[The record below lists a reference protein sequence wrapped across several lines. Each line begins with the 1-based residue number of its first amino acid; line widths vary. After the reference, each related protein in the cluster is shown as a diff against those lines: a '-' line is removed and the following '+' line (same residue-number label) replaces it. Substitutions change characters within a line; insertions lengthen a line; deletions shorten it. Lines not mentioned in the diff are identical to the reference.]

1 PRVPPLRAAA
11 RVRAHPRPLQGQ
23 ARLGGGPR
31 RAAAGRESRRGPAP
45 RHAAIDAAQLRV
57 RVRQP
62 ARGFRRAADR
72 GGGPQ
77 GHDQRPGADQRSPRE
92 LHRQPGRR
100 AGGRRGGADRARQAD
115 RAGEVRRRAAAR
127 SAAGGRLRAGAA
139 GGAGAASSKARAAGR
154 RDPGGDRGSGHQ
166 AIAFA
171 GAAMTFKALQMA
183 QVRRAEAERDR
194 AAWKSVLGAALRTLL
209 AAVLSAAVS
218 LGAWEGWRWATS
230 SEAFAIREIRFEG
243 LSHATEQD
251 LLHRS
256 GLKPGDNL
264 FRADLAKAGRAMQAN
279 PWVAS
284 ARLARRLP
292 GQVVA
297 TVVEHR
303 PAAL

>member
-1 PRVPPLRAAA
+1 
-11 RVRAHPRPLQGQ
+11 
-23 ARLGGGPR
+23 
-31 RAAAGRESRRGPAP
+31 
-45 RHAAIDAAQLRV
+45 
-57 RVRQP
+57 
-62 ARGFRRAADR
+62 
-72 GGGPQ
+72 
-77 GHDQRPGADQRSPRE
+77 
-92 LHRQPGRR
+92 
-100 AGGRRGGADRARQAD
+100 
-115 RAGEVRRRAAAR
+115 
-127 SAAGGRLRAGAA
+127 
-139 GGAGAASSKARAAGR
+139 
-154 RDPGGDRGSGHQ
+154 
-166 AIAFA
+166 
-171 GAAMTFKALQMA
+171 MTFKALQMA

-194 AAWKSVLGAALRTLL
+194 AAWKSVLGAALRTLF

-230 SEAFAIREIRFEG
+230 SEAFAIREIRFQG

-303 PAAL
+303 PAALVQLGGLYLLDDEGRLFKKAAPEDKVDLPIVTGLSRDGWADRKPELQLRLFGALHLLDTWQAAGNALAAVSEVRLDEDGGYTLFAHDGTAVQEVRLGSTDISLKLQRLAQVRAALARRGERASRIDLDNPARPDQAAATLADKR

>member
-1 PRVPPLRAAA
+1 
-11 RVRAHPRPLQGQ
+11 
-23 ARLGGGPR
+23 
-31 RAAAGRESRRGPAP
+31 
-45 RHAAIDAAQLRV
+45 
-57 RVRQP
+57 
-62 ARGFRRAADR
+62 
-72 GGGPQ
+72 
-77 GHDQRPGADQRSPRE
+77 
-92 LHRQPGRR
+92 
-100 AGGRRGGADRARQAD
+100 
-115 RAGEVRRRAAAR
+115 
-127 SAAGGRLRAGAA
+127 
-139 GGAGAASSKARAAGR
+139 
-154 RDPGGDRGSGHQ
+154 
-166 AIAFA
+166 
-171 GAAMTFKALQMA
+171 MTFKALQMA

-194 AAWKSVLGAALRTLL
+194 AAWKSVLGAALRTLF

-230 SEAFAIREIRFEG
+230 SEAFAIREIRFQG

-303 PAAL
+303 PAALVQLGGLYLLDDEGRLFKKAAPEDKVDLPIVTGLSRDGWADRKPELQLRLFGALHLLDTWQAAGNALAAVSEVRLDEDGGYTLFAHDGTAVQEVSLGSTDISLKLQRLAQVRAALARRGERASRIDLDNPARPDQAAATLADKR